1 MRPIDEAWVEA
12 AAYGGAILGGG
23 GGGSLEEG
31 LRLGRLALDLGR
43 PTLAEIDE
51 LADEETIVTVSA
63 VGAPSQA
70 QAEDGVK
77 PTDYARAVRLLHRQ
91 LVEREIAALL
101 PSEVGGLAAL
111 NGTVQSAIL
120 GIPVLNA
127 ACNGRA
133 HPTGLMGAM
142 GLDRQSGYVSR
153 QVAVSG
159 SFALYVEGDLQRAA
173 QAVRRA
179 AELAGGLV
187 AVARNPVPLA
197 YVRTHAAVGALSLAV
212 QVGQAFLQAREG
224 PDRVERVAQV
234 LGGQILAQG
243 RVGKVQLR
251 AEGGFDLGHLRISG
265 VELTFC
271 NEYMTL
277 ERDGERLATFP
288 DLIATFEAQTGRP
301 VTSAEV
307 HSGQELLVLVVP
319 KEHLKLGAG
328 MRNPELFRDVEA
340 LLGKELVR
348 YAFSG

>member
-1 MRPIDEAWVEA
+1 VRPIDEAWVKA

-91 LVEREIAALL
+91 LEREIAALL

-142 GLDRQSGYVSR
+142 GLDRKLGYVSR

-197 YVRTHAAVGALSLAV
+197 YVRAHAAVGALSLAV

-224 PDRVERVAQV
+224 PDRVEQVAQV

-243 RVGKVQLR
+243 RVDNLQLR
-251 AEGGFDLGHLRISG
+251 AEGGFDLGHLRVGG

-288 DLIATFEAQTGRP
+288 DLIVTFEAHTGRP

-319 KEHLKLGAG
+319 KERLKLGAG

-340 LLGKELVR
+340 AALRNVEDLL
-348 YAFSG
+348 